1 VSGVEYEQAQYKG
14 MFRNGKREG
23 RGRMVWSDGSS
34 FEGLWKNDERS
45 EGRMVMSNGCIY
57 IGKFLEDKF
66 HGKNERLLMPSMI
79 IY

>member
-1 VSGVEYEQAQYKG
+1 
-14 MFRNGKREG
+14 
-23 RGRMVWSDGSS
+23 
-34 FEGLWKNDERS
+34 
-45 EGRMVMSNGCIY
+45 MSNGCIY